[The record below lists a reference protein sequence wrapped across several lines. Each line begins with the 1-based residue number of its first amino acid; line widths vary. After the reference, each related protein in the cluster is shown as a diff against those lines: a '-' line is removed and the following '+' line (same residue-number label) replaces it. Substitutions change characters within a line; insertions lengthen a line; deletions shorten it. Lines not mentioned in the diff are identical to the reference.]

1 MPAISNAPF
10 PGDGMTHLS
19 MDPLTLSHVAI
30 TLIAIASGLVVLAQ
44 MLKSRLSSG
53 LTGLFLATSVLTS
66 VTGFV
71 FFHPANAPTPGQIVG
86 VVALLVLAP
95 TVAGLYLKH
104 LAGAWRPVYVIGAVI
119 SLYLNVFVL
128 VNQLFTK
135 VPSPFQPLEGH
146 PPAGPVFGAIQGIVL
161 LAFIVTGWRATKK
174 FHPIG
179 A

>member
-1 MPAISNAPF
+1 
-10 PGDGMTHLS
+10 MTHLS

-30 TLIAIASGLVVLAQ
+30 TLIAIASGLLVLAQ
-44 MLKSRLSSG
+44 MLKNTLSGG
-53 LTGLFLATSVLTS
+53 LTGLFLATTLLTS

-71 FFHPANAPTPGQIVG
+71 FFHPANPPTPGQIVG
-86 VVALLVLAP
+86 VVALVILAP
-95 TVAGLYLKH
+95 TLAGLYLKH
-104 LAGAWRPVYVIGAVI
+104 LAGAWRAIYVIGAVI

-146 PPAGPVFGAIQGIVL
+146 PPAGPAFGAVQGIVL
-161 LAFIVTGWRATKK
+161 LAFVVAGWRATKT

-179 A
+179 HPVGA

>member
-1 MPAISNAPF
+1 
-10 PGDGMTHLS
+10 MTHLS
-19 MDPLTLSHVAI
+19 TDPLTLSHVAI

-44 MLKSRLSSG
+44 MLKNTLSGG
-53 LTGLFLATSVLTS
+53 LIGLFLATTMLTS

-86 VVALLVLAP
+86 VVALVILAP
-95 TVAGLYLKH
+95 TLAALYLKH
-104 LAGAWRPVYVIGAVI
+104 LAGAWRPIYVVGAVI

-146 PPAGPVFGAIQGIVL
+146 PPGGPVFGAVQGIVL
-161 LAFIVTGWRATKK
+161 LAFIWAGWRAIKT
-174 FHPIG
+174 FHPLGHPIG

>member
-1 MPAISNAPF
+1 
-10 PGDGMTHLS
+10 MTHLS

-44 MLKSRLSSG
+44 MLKSRLSGG

-71 FFHPANAPTPGQIVG
+71 FFHPANPPTPAQITG

-95 TVAGLYLKH
+95 TLVGLYLKH
-104 LAGAWRPVYVIGAVI
+104 LAGAWRPIYVIGVVI
-119 SLYLNVFVL
+119 SLWLNVFVGIIQSL
-128 VNQLFTK
+128 QK
-135 VPSPFQPLEGH
+135 IPSPFQPAEGA
-146 PPAGPVFGAIQGIVL
+146 PPGGPVFGAIQGIVL
-161 LAFIVTGWRATKK
+161 IAFVVAGWRATKK

>member
-1 MPAISNAPF
+1 
-10 PGDGMTHLS
+10 

-30 TLIAIASGLVVLAQ
+30 TLIAIASGLAVLAQ
-44 MLKSRLSSG
+44 MLKSTLSGG
-53 LTGLFLATSVLTS
+53 LTGLFLATTVLTS

-86 VVALLVLAP
+86 VVALVILVPTLA
-95 TVAGLYLKH
+95 ALYLKH
-104 LAGAWRPVYVIGAVI
+104 LAGPWRSIYVVGAVI

-135 VPSPFQPLEGH
+135 VPSPFQPLEGQ
-146 PPAGPVFGAIQGIVL
+146 PPAGPVFGAVQGVVL
-161 LAFIVTGWRATKK
+161 LAFIWAGWRATRT
-174 FHPIG
+174 FHPAG